1 MFLTAI
7 RMSYYQKRI
16 GEQVRNDGKYNKI
29 PPSPDFIQGLRLTGM
44 PTMKS
49 APGAAYDRS
58 AEAHIYTNSRSIS
71 QANITGLPVGYSPGV
86 SGVL

>member
-1 MFLTAI
+1 
-7 RMSYYQKRI
+7 
-16 GEQVRNDGKYNKI
+16 
-29 PPSPDFIQGLRLTGM
+29 LRLTGM